1 MHVSQEYYGI
11 PVELSSDQEFLKI
24 RETLTRMGIASFNPA
39 KTGPKGK
46 ALIQSCHILR
56 NHDGYS
62 IVHFKELFKLEGK
75 DKFIHSE
82 SGEMRE
88 TIITED
94 DLARRNA
101 IAVLL
106 QEWGLLKII
115 HPDRL
120 AGNIAP
126 ISKIK
131 IIPFKE
137 KKDWNLVSKHS
148 YGKAKKP

>member
-1 MHVSQEYYGI
+1 MHVSEEYGV
-11 PVELSSDQEFLKI
+11 PVSLESEQEFLKV

-56 NHDGYS
+56 HRDDYS
-62 IVHFKELFKLEGK
+62 IVHFKELFKMEGK
-75 DKFIHSE
+75 DKFLHSD

-94 DLARRNA
+94 DLGRRNA
-101 IAVLL
+101 IALL
-106 QEWGLLKII
+106 LEHWGLLKILDKSKI
-115 HPDRL
+115 E
-120 AGNIAP
+120 GNIAP

-137 KKDWNLVSKHS
+137 KRDWNLVSKHS
-148 YGKAKKP
+148 YGKAKKVP